1 MKSNNTTAT
10 PSTELQKI
18 IADLP
23 FDPAAEAEFQGLMLV
38 EEILKLMKQQGV
50 KRKELAKRM
59 GVGPS
64 RVTAMLNGSSN
75 FKLETLIRASHALGG
90 SYHHAI
96 CPPEMKCKWTFYH
109 ESETHEAFTA
119 NLREIK
125 KANSKFAITNSEQAP
140 DDDAKAA

>member
-1 MKSNNTTAT
+1 MNIKHEKPTQ
-10 PSTELQKI
+10 PTELQKL

-38 EEILKLMKQQGV
+38 EQILKLMKQQGV

-75 FKLETLIRASHALGG
+75 FKLETLIRATHALGG
-90 SYHHAI
+90 TYHHAV
-96 CPPEMKCKWTFYH
+96 CPPDMKCRWTFYR
-109 ESETHEAFTA
+109 ESETHEAFNP

-125 KANSKFAITNSEQAP
+125 KANSTFAISNREQAL
-140 DDDAKAA
+140 DDDATAA